1 MGEKLENTLHK
12 LGLTKFG
19 MVQDPFDPNMHE
31 ALVSEEVDG
40 VIEPTVIAVFQQ
52 GYRQGE
58 RILRPARVSVAG
70 T

>member
-19 MVQDPFDPNMHE
+19 TAQDPFDPNMHE
-31 ALVSEEVDG
+31 ALASEEVDG
-40 VIEPTVIAVFQQ
+40 VSEPTVIAVFQQ